1 MRPASPSCYTQV
13 VLLRVMQC
21 LQSFLRPRSE
31 GAHPPA
37 PARHLGGRPSSLG
50 NARMGRKWPLF
61 ACSISSPDSQTD
73 DLGVPNPESLRSLSR
88 KFPFCGDYRQRLGA
102 IKTAASTSMRHRSER
117 AVTAQSEKPLS
128 PNERKPRRKTRV
140 GPISPAVSEASRSGR
155 SARRKMAMS
164 VISNTNRMGRVI
176 HPTFR

>member
-1 MRPASPSCYTQV
+1 
-13 VLLRVMQC
+13 
-21 LQSFLRPRSE
+21 
-31 GAHPPA
+31 
-37 PARHLGGRPSSLG
+37 
-50 NARMGRKWPLF
+50 MGRKWPLF

-128 PNERKPRRKTRV
+128 PNEPEN
-140 GPISPAVSEASRSGR
+140 AGR
-155 SARRKMAMS
+155 SDLAGGLGGLSERAQRAAEDGDVS
-164 VISNTNRMGRVI
+164 DQ
-176 HPTFR
+176 